1 MEIIKK
7 NAKHQNISPNKKLLV
22 QVSYKTNNVGN
33 YTGGSAPVTLALQN
47 SKKLPCQLP
56 YSFEIKN

>member
-1 MEIIKK
+1 MPFPQTE
-7 NAKHQNISPNKKLLV
+7 KLLV
-22 QVSYKTNNVGN
+22 QVSCKTNNVGN
-33 YTGGSAPVTLALQN
+33 YIGASAPVTSALQN